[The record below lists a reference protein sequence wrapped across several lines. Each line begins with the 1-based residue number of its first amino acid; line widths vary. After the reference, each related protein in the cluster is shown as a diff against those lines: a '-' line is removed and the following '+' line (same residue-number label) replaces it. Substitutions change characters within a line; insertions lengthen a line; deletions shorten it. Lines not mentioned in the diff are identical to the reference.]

1 MGADSYQ
8 ITLISGITQLIIGVL
23 CFLFGIA
30 DIATTIAERR
40 ITASLISAI
49 PIWGGIWICVTGIIG
64 ICAVRRARFGRSGCI
79 CCDNGSP
86 EVYTTQ
92 GNCCASLKCM
102 IGVYMG
108 LSITASVIAALM
120 IMCYALTLSWH
131 ADRSTKYAF
140 VYIAWI
146 MMFLSIG
153 AFGVAIWASVCCC
166 KIICCGQNP
175 QSAPVGPVVYTQ
187 TQGPPVAYIIVQG
200 PNGTPVAIPAQTS
213 GPMMEPGGTPE
224 NNPVEQAAVPPHYN
238 FGAQGLQANENSVK
252 VAL

>member
-102 IGVYMG
+102 
-108 LSITASVIAALM
+108 
-120 IMCYALTLSWH
+120 
-131 ADRSTKYAF
+131 
-140 VYIAWI
+140 
-146 MMFLSIG
+146 
-153 AFGVAIWASVCCC
+153 
-166 KIICCGQNP
+166 
-175 QSAPVGPVVYTQ
+175 APVGPVVYTQ